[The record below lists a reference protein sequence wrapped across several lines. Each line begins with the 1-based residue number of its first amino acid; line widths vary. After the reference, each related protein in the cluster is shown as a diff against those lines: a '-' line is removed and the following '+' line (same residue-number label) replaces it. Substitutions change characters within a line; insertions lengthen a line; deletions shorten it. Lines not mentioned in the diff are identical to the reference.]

1 MVFTKQVL
9 DVLPAF
15 EPVTGSSASASG
27 TSGSASASASG
38 KSTVL
43 GNVEWPTVTVGLGV
57 FGGWFGVTS
66 FHRSLPSVVVIVALG
81 TLLAWSSSFQHEL
94 LHGHPTPWRRLNDA
108 LGHFTFELWLPYGQY
123 KRSHLRHH
131 RDEFLTDPLEDPESY
146 YTSIAK
152 WRGLARPMRT
162 LLWMNRTL
170 LGRLVIGPLL
180 AVPAYLA
187 GQARQVATG
196 NNAPGEGNARRTWL
210 IHSVFVALTLA
221 WLVQV
226 EMVWWHYGLAIWIA
240 QSYIKLRSFAEHRW
254 MPDGTLRTSTVASR
268 GPLALIFLNNNL
280 HTAHH
285 SNMTVAWYRLPRY
298 SDEIGAV
305 VAANQGSGSFRNYF
319 TIARLYLV
327 RPFDQPVYPAN
338 LLD

>member
-1 MVFTKQVL
+1 ML
-9 DVLPAF
+9 DVLPIP
-15 EPVTGSSASASG
+15 EIETGKAASVSV
-27 TSGSASASASG
+27 TSGSLTSGSFTSG

-43 GNVEWPTVTVGLGV
+43 GNIEWPTVCVGLAV
-57 FGGWFGVTS
+57 FAGWSCVTA
-66 FHRSLPSVVVIVALG
+66 FHRSLPAVVVILALG
-81 TLLAWSSSFQHEL
+81 TLLALSSSFQHEL
-94 LHGHPTPWRRLNDA
+94 LHGHPTPWRRVNDA
-108 LGHFTFELWLPYGQY
+108 LGHFTLELWLPYGQY

-131 RDEFLTDPLEDPESY
+131 RDEYLTDPLEDPESY
-146 YTSIAK
+146 YTSMAK
-152 WRGLARPMRT
+152 WRGLAWPMRT
-162 LLWMNRTL
+162 LLRANRTL
-170 LGRLVIGPLL
+170 LGRLVVGPLL

-196 NNAPGEGNARRTWL
+196 NSAPGEGNARRTWL
-210 IHSVFVALTLA
+210 IHSVFVALTLV

-285 SNMTVAWYRLPRY
+285 NNMTVAWYRLPQH

-305 VAANQGSGSFRNYF
+305 RLANDGPGSFRNYF
-319 TIARLYLV
+319 TLIRLYLV
-327 RPFDQPVYPAN
+327 RPFDQPVYPAD
-338 LLD
+338 LVD